1 MFFPAADTIAFSE
14 GGVEAMRLTSAGD
27 VGIGTSSP
35 SGRLHVTG
43 GNTYLDGER
52 VFIGGNSN
60 NAVINNIAS
69 VRINI
74 DSDNSGTGESF
85 AIGHNQTSI
94 DSNNVLFQ
102 VNDNGNV
109 GIGTTSPQSI
119 LHIYQNTTYPTVR
132 IDGTGTATDQGPN
145 IGFRCGDSAGNPWEA
160 GYLTVRNSNS
170 NQTAASASSFM
181 DFYLSNSGSVTT
193 TLRLNPTG
201 TLALKGASTTATGTG
216 ITFPA
221 TQSASSDANTL
232 DDYEE
237 GTWTPT
243 YAGSSSNPTVTYAVR
258 EGIYTKVGN
267 LVTVSFFI
275 SASAASGGSG
285 DIRITG
291 FPFSTV
297 STALRQGAGVV
308 NYQNLT
314 ASTSAGA
321 LIYMD
326 PSTATGVLQTFYC
339 DSGVGVSAL
348 TSGTFNK
355 NLSCTFTY
363 RVA

>member
-1 MFFPAADTIAFSE
+1 MFFPAADTIAFAE
-14 GGVEAMRLTSAGD
+14 GGTESARFDSNGRLGIGTVSPTVRLEVADAGTGTGELRVTGSSNGFQIYTDNSNTTLGTYTNIPLVFRTNTTERMRITSAGL
-27 VGIGTSSP
+27 VGIGTNNP
-35 SGRLHVTG
+35 QQLLDLYGSGGLTLIQIQGTAGVFGYFG
-43 GNTYLDGER
+43 GANTSGSGVLTSIPRDMIIRGEGSNILFSFSNVEAAR
-52 VFIGGNSN
+52 INANSN
-60 NAVINNIAS
+60 FV
-69 VRINI
+69 
-74 DSDNSGTGESF
+74 
-85 AIGHNQTSI
+85 
-94 DSNNVLFQ
+94 
-102 VNDNGNV
+102 
-109 GIGTTSPQSI
+109 
-119 LHIYQNTTYPTVR
+119 
-132 IDGTGTATDQGPN
+132 
-145 IGFRCGDSAGNPWEA
+145 
-160 GYLTVRNSNS
+160 
-170 NQTAASASSFM
+170 
-181 DFYLSNSGSVTT
+181 
-193 TLRLNPTG
+193 
-201 TLALKGASTTATGTG
+201 LKGGSTGATGIG

-221 TQSASSDANTL
+221 AQSASSDANCL